1 MSDIVE
7 VYNRPAIVEGTY
19 SDVVRVRYQD
29 NGRLDYV
36 PASEVQ
42 L

>member
-1 MSDIVE
+1 MTETVE
-7 VYNRPAIVEGTY
+7 VYSRPAVVEGTY
-19 SDVVRVRYQD
+19 RDVVRVRYRD